1 MQLTFQKSFL
11 LRKSVYKDHK
21 GLKNHFVSLALLL
34 PYLLHIVFL
43 LKAINLCGYLCQV
56 GMLYERTVRKHNQ
69 DLQFHSYANFN
80 FRCDFCF
87 RAFTQ
92 AETDVREGKNLKR
105 SFHILHPK
113 GKSCMFKM
121 ELECKFGYKRWI
133 LNSCDFFLLVFKVP
147 GTSVENVY
155 FNTLFSTTR
164 CSSKILYQNILFC
177 FKLHLNL

>member
-43 LKAINLCGYLCQV
+43 LKAINLCWYLCQV

-133 LNSCDFFLLVFKVP
+133 VNSCDFFFVGFQSTWNFSWECLL
-147 GTSVENVY
+147 
-155 FNTLFSTTR
+155 
-164 CSSKILYQNILFC
+164 
-177 FKLHLNL
+177 